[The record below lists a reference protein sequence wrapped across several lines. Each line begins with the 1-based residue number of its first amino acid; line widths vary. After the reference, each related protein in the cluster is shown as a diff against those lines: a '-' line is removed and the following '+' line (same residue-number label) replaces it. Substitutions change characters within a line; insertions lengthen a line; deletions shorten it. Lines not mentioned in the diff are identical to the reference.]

1 MKLWY
6 LESAN
11 EDWNSALPIGNGSL
25 GGMVFGGVASE
36 HVQINED
43 SVWYGGPRNRN
54 NPDALK
60 YLPVIREYL
69 SEGRLKEAQELALLA
84 MSGTPQGQ
92 RHYEPLGDLYIK
104 FKKQQ
109 GELKDYRR
117 ELDIS
122 NAIAR
127 VSYKIG
133 EVSYLREV
141 FTTAVHNVMA
151 MRITADK
158 QGSISF
164 TLNLDREKYFDE
176 IIATSPETIALRG
189 ICGGTGGVTFRL
201 MAKVAAVGGST
212 KTIGNTLIVE
222 NADSVTIYLAG
233 RTTFK
238 SSDPEG
244 WCLEVINKA
253 LAVGYEGVK
262 KAHIADYQAIF
273 NRMSMDL
280 KDLDSATDLEK
291 LPTDMRLQRVKKGE
305 EDLGLVNLYFQFGR
319 YLLISCSRPG
329 SLPANLQGIWNKDMM
344 PAWDSKYTINI
355 NTEMNYWPVETC
367 NLSECHLPLFDLIER
382 MREPGRI
389 TARKMYDCGG
399 FVAHHNTDIWGDT
412 APQDLYTPATQWPM
426 GAAWL
431 TLHLWEHYEF
441 TEDLEFLGK
450 AYEIM
455 KEAAEFF
462 VDFLVE
468 DSKGRLVTSPSVS
481 PENTY
486 ILPNGEHGCLC
497 IGPSMDSQIINALFT
512 NCINAS
518 EILGIDKEFS
528 DKLYKLQ
535 NKLPKPVI
543 GKHGQIQEWAEDYE
557 EAEIGHRHISHLF
570 ALYPSNEIS
579 VRKTPVLA
587 AAARRTLERRLAN
600 GGGHTGW
607 SRAWIINMW
616 ARLEDGNLAYKNVNA
631 LLANSTLPNLFDSH
645 PPFQIDGNFG
655 GISGIAEMLMQSHTG
670 TINLLPAMPKAWAE
684 GSVKGLCARGGF
696 QVDIEW
702 NASKLT
708 SATIYSKKG
717 NNCKVTTKVSAE
729 VWSDNKIVETKYCEN
744 YLTVEFATVTGKS
757 YKVLPAN
764 VELI

>member
-1 MKLWY
+1 
-6 LESAN
+6 
-11 EDWNSALPIGNGSL
+11 
-25 GGMVFGGVASE
+25 
-36 HVQINED
+36 
-43 SVWYGGPRNRN
+43 
-54 NPDALK
+54 
-60 YLPVIREYL
+60 
-69 SEGRLKEAQELALLA
+69 
-84 MSGTPQGQ
+84 
-92 RHYEPLGDLYIK
+92 
-104 FKKQQ
+104 
-109 GELKDYRR
+109 
-117 ELDIS
+117 
-122 NAIAR
+122 
-127 VSYKIG
+127 
-133 EVSYLREV
+133 
-141 FTTAVHNVMA
+141 
-151 MRITADK
+151 
-158 QGSISF
+158 
-164 TLNLDREKYFDE
+164 
-176 IIATSPETIALRG
+176 
-189 ICGGTGGVTFRL
+189 
-201 MAKVAAVGGST
+201 
-212 KTIGNTLIVE
+212 
-222 NADSVTIYLAG
+222 
-233 RTTFK
+233 
-238 SSDPEG
+238 
-244 WCLEVINKA
+244 
-253 LAVGYEGVK
+253 
-262 KAHIADYQAIF
+262 
-273 NRMSMDL
+273 
-280 KDLDSATDLEK
+280 
-291 LPTDMRLQRVKKGE
+291 
-305 EDLGLVNLYFQFGR
+305 
-319 YLLISCSRPG
+319 
-329 SLPANLQGIWNKDMM
+329 MM

-441 TEDLEFLGK
+441 TEDLEFLGR

-528 DKLYKLQ
+528 GKLQKLQ

-616 ARLEDGNLAYKNVNA
+616 ARLEDGDLAYENVNA

-655 GISGIAEMLMQSHTG
+655 GISGIAEMLMQSHAG

-684 GSVKGLCARGGF
+684 GSVKGLCSRGGF
-696 QVDIEW
+696 EVDIEW
-702 NASKLT
+702 NESKLK

-729 VWSDNKIVETKYCEN
+729 VWCDNKLVETKYCEN
-744 YLTVEFATVTGKS
+744 QLMVEFATVAGKS

-764 VELI
+764 VE